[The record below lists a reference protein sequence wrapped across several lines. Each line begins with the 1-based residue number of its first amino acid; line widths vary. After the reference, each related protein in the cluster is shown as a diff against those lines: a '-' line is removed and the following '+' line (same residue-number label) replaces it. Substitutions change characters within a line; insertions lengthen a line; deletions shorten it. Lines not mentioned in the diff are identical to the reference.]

1 MVLMSNVVN
10 ISELKKQFE
19 EKTKAKDLKE
29 FASAQYKIIETLIS
43 ENNFLKEKNQHLEK
57 MLQTQ
62 MQNAMRLSPEEMICL
77 EQIDRLKSK
86 SKDRELTLEEAKK
99 LDILVRNLK
108 LIREESTIVVSHSD
122 PSGIKESELVAIARG
137 PENTYNS

>member
-1 MVLMSNVVN
+1 MGDILN
-10 ISELKKQFE
+10 ILELKKQFE
-19 EKTKAKDLKE
+19 EKTKAKDLKQ
-29 FASAQYKIIETLIS
+29 FAAAQYTLIEKLMS
-43 ENNFLKEKNQHLEK
+43 ENKSLKEKNEHLENIVK
-57 MLQTQ
+57 KQIQ
-62 MQNAMRLSPEEMICL
+62 DSMRLSPEEMICL

-86 SKDRELTLEEAKK
+86 SRDRELTLEEAKK

-137 PENTYNS
+137 PETSDNS